1 MPRQPTGRPVG
12 RPKGT
17 TKLGTYTRITVR
29 VPTALYDRLDAYAE
43 GRSFAR
49 GGSPQFAACVRE
61 AIEHYLAC
69 PQKHQTQPQDEA
81 VTETPAPQ
89 TPPRRRKRQAAAD

>member
-1 MPRQPTGRPVG
+1 MWL
-12 RPKGT
+12 KGD
-17 TKLGTYTRITVR
+17 TYS
-29 VPTALYDRLDAYAE
+29 RLEAYAE

-49 GGSPQFAACVRE
+49 GGSPQLATCVRE
-61 AIEHYLAC
+61 AIDHYLIC
-69 PQKHQTQPQDEA
+69 PQKRQTQPQAEA

>member
-17 TKLGTYTRITVR
+17 TKLDNPIRVTVHI
-29 VPTALYDRLDAYAE
+29 PTALYDRLEAYAD

-69 PQKHQTQPQDEA
+69 PQKRLTQPEPA
-81 VTETPAPQ
+81 APAPPD
-89 TPPRRRKRQAAAD
+89 PPRRRKRQAAAD